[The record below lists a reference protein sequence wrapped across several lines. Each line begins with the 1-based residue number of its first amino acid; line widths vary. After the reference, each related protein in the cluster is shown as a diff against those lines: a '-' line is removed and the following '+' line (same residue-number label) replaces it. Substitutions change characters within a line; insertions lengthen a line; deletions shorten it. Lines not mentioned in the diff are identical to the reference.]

1 MIHTEQLLSH
11 PFSCVVSGP
20 SKAGKTVFCTKLL
33 QHIDSM
39 STTPPKEIIWY
50 FSEYQPAYRQ
60 LLSFPRVRLV
70 QGLPNLAELR
80 KGASEPKLIVLDDL
94 MSDVKDSEIGQ
105 LFSKGVHHWGVSV
118 VFIVQNIFYG
128 GRTARVNAHYL
139 ALFKSPSDK
148 LQVSTLARQMY
159 PKQTKFFL
167 EAFEEATS
175 QPYTYLFVDMTQEC
189 PEDLRL
195 RTNIFPGELTVVY
208 AP

>member
-1 MIHTEQLLSH
+1 
-11 PFSCVVSGP
+11 
-20 SKAGKTVFCTKLL
+20 
-33 QHIDSM
+33 M